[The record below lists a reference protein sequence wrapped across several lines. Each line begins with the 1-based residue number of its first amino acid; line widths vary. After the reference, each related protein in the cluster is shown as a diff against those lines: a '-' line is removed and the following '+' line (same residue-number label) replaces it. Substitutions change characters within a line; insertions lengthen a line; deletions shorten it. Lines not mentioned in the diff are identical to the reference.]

1 MTDIDS
7 KAEMEAQR
15 GASLMLGLARTCYGA
30 SEERENEHNF
40 KFETIGVVTI
50 VTWMDDDGNAKE
62 DVAYAFE
69 TRRHYVKTGILQ
81 DTLAAHLTV
90 RKDDATD

>member
-1 MTDIDS
+1 MNEPQI
-7 KAEMEAQR
+7 KADAERAEK
-15 GASLMLGLARTCYGA
+15 LMRGLAEGCYGA
-30 SEERENEHNF
+30 SSDRDDENNF

-50 VTWMDDDGNAKE
+50 VTWTDDEGNTKE

-81 DTLAAHLTV
+81 DTLAAHLH
-90 RKDDATD
+90 RNH